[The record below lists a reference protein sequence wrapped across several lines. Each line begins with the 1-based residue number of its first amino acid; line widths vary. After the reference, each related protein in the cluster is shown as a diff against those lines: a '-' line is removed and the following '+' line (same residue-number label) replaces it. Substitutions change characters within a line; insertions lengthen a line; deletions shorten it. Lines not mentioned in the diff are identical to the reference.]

1 MGTVVVLVCCD
12 TLGLSW
18 RLGKFMPLCNLYGLW
33 AVNHDLF
40 NGIVYRF
47 GKFQVM
53 RDGAVI
59 VKKKTRKFD
68 HKNSLILILFF
79 KREKQKHVLFR
90 NSHFSFSLSLSI
102 SFSPLSS
109 IFH

>member
-1 MGTVVVLVCCD
+1 MVVVLVCCD

-47 GKFQVM
+47 GKFQGL
-53 RDGAVI
+53 RDGAVL
-59 VKKKTRKFD
+59 VK
-68 HKNSLILILFF
+68 
-79 KREKQKHVLFR
+79 
-90 NSHFSFSLSLSI
+90 
-102 SFSPLSS
+102 
-109 IFH
+109 